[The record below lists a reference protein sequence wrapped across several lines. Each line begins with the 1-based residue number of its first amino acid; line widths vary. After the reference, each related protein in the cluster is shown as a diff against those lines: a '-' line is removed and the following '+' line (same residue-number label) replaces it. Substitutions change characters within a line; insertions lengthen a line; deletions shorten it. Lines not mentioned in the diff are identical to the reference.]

1 MGARGAG
8 QPYCRNVWK
17 QANMPASFDE
27 KHKRAGVFAESIGG
41 GKTHGKRNSLT
52 DTPYEPMVYEKS
64 EEDVNELQ
72 VTIEPPKTF

>member
-27 KHKRAGVFAESIGG
+27 KHKRAGVFAESIGN
-41 GKTHGKRNSLT
+41 GKRSSLT

-64 EEDVNELQ
+64 EEDFNELQ
-72 VTIEPPKTF
+72 VTIEPPKTC